1 MKHYTT
7 KRQSYLLME
16 LGIPEETA
24 DMVYENTGWVS
35 LDYPTIRTNEK
46 IGGNTPCWTTGQ
58 LLDVYRA
65 VRKFLTGKYYN
76 LRVLQEDEI
85 NCDTIIEEL
94 EKAYNHIHTHYDCSK
109 ENIRDWY
116 DFSKITL

>member
-35 LDYPTIRTNEK
+35 LDYPTIRTTGK

-76 LRVLQEDEI
+76 LRILQEDEI
-85 NCDTIIEEL
+85 NCETIIEEL
-94 EKAYNHIHTHYDCSK
+94 QCVYSHIHKHYDCSN